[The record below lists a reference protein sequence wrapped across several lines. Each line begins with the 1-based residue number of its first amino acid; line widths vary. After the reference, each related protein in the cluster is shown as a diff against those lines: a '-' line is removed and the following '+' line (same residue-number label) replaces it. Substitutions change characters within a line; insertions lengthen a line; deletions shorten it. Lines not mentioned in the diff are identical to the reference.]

1 MTDMRIAIACQDPSL
16 RALAYALVPDYD
28 PANLLGITI
37 VEDLIRAMNQ
47 GLFDVVVL
55 DEGFEDPDR
64 VVAPMVELYQARMP
78 VVALMPRAPSFAE
91 PASAAFE
98 RTALATRA
106 VKLDLPSTAAGMEQ
120 AIRGAIDNR
129 EEAAPS
135 GGPDY
140 GRKRAFP
147 AAWQE
152 PEPDVN
158 MDFGKVPPDQ
168 DPKSDPLAERPTPPP
183 PDPSGFA
190 PMAAEEQ
197 ARKVADQ
204 ITGVGPFLDAR
215 SEAMRRTVETI
226 KEAPPTD
233 QRTSY
238 GEFTPAQRIALAQRE
253 KAKGIQGGAPAEE
266 QAGERSEP
274 PLPPPAADPM
284 DALIEAAKAIV
295 VEASTGKGG
304 YCSADTGLWVYP
316 MPKDLLKALAD
327 ALDDA
332 GYAPW

>member
-1 MTDMRIAIACQDPSL
+1 MTDMRIAIACQDDSL
-16 RALAYALVPDYD
+16 RQLAYALVPEYD

-47 GLFDVVVL
+47 GQFDVVVL
-55 DEGFEDPDR
+55 DEAFENLEPDR
-64 VVAPMVELYQARMP
+64 EYTIMVELYQARMP

-91 PASAAFE
+91 PASAVFE
-98 RTALATRA
+98 RTAIATRA
-106 VKLDLPSTAAGMEQ
+106 VKLDLPSTAAGMEI

-129 EEAAPS
+129 EETAPS

-140 GRKRAFP
+140 GRKRAWP

-168 DPKSDPLAERPTPPP
+168 DPKSDPLAERPTPPL
-183 PDPSGFA
+183 
-190 PMAAEEQ
+190 
-197 ARKVADQ
+197 
-204 ITGVGPFLDAR
+204 LDAR
-215 SEAMRRTVETI
+215 SKALKETVETI

-233 QRTSY
+233 QRTSF
-238 GEFTPAQRIALAQRE
+238 GKITPGQKARWSKKVREEGKAAYDRMSPEAKHKLDDLVPQRR
-253 KAKGIQGGAPAEE
+253 GDDP
-266 QAGERSEP
+266 AGERSG
-274 PLPPPAADPM
+274 PPPPPPGDDPM

-295 VEASTGKGG
+295 IEIATGK
-304 YCSADTGLWVYP
+304 ADFDQVSIYPIPTGL
-316 MPKDLLKALAD
+316 LRELAQ